1 MSLTTAPARSPAV
14 QMHCSARLVVAFLAW
29 AILASASLVLAADW
43 EHCKDVTSAFNVSSL
58 AVTPDPIETGSPA
71 TFSLDTIHDIDVE
84 DGVLDA
90 KVHYFGVKVYHKSG
104 PLCGPVA
111 CPMKPGNTKLDF
123 TEEMPVFL
131 PPGHIT
137 LTLHGKRDDDL
148 DLFCVKILLKKKN
161 PNGDKDESLM
171 TQAGTTTL
179 RIPSYASYLVP
190 EFFSE

>member
-1 MSLTTAPARSPAV
+1 
-14 QMHCSARLVVAFLAW
+14 MHRASARRRRGFLLVACTCVCATTHLVVP
-29 AILASASLVLAADW
+29 VLAADW
-43 EHCKDVTSAFNVSSL
+43 EHCKDVTGAFNVSSL
-58 AVTPDPIETGSPA
+58 VVTPDPIETGTPA
-71 TFSLDTIHDIDVE
+71 TFSLDTSHDVDVE

-171 TQAGTTTL
+171 TQAGTTTV

-190 EFFSE
+190 QFFFSE

>member
-1 MSLTTAPARSPAV
+1 
-14 QMHCSARLVVAFLAW
+14 MHRASARRRRGFLLVACTCVCATTQVVP
-29 AILASASLVLAADW
+29 VLAADW
-43 EHCKDVTSAFNVSSL
+43 EHCKDVTGAFNVSSL
-58 AVTPDPIETGSPA
+58 VVTPDPIETGTPA
-71 TFSLDTIHDIDVE
+71 TFSLDTSHDVDVE

-111 CPMKPGNTKLDF
+111 CQMKPGNTKLDF

-161 PNGDKDESLM
+161 PNGDDKDESLM

-190 EFFSE
+190 QTRH